1 MTHLKIG
8 DQAPNFKGIVQ
19 DGREIKLEDYKGNKL
34 IVFFYPR
41 DNTPTCTTTAC
52 NLRDNY
58 EDLVKAGYKVV
69 GVSTDT
75 EKKHQNFIK
84 KYDFQYDLIADVNK
98 EVHKAFGVWGPK
110 KFMGREFDGTIRTT
124 FVIDE
129 KGVIENVISKVK
141 AETHT
146 EQILSN

>member
-58 EDLVKAGYKVV
+58 EDLVKAGYKVI

-84 KYDFQYDLIADVNK
+84 KYNFQYDLIADVDK
-98 EVHKAFGVWGPK
+98 EVHSAFGVWGPK

-141 AETHT
+141 AGTHT